1 MITVNGKQ
9 LDAKD
14 LSIEALLTDLAIETR
29 GVAVAINGEIVRRG
43 EWTHVTIV
51 SGDRVEI
58 VSAAAGGL

>member
-43 EWTHVTIV
+43 EWTSVTIV

>member
-1 MITVNGKQ
+1 VITVNGKQ

-14 LSIEALLTDLAIETR
+14 LSIEALLADLAIETR

-43 EWTHVTIV
+43 EWTSVTIV

>member
-1 MITVNGKQ
+1 VITVNGKQ

-14 LSIEALLTDLAIETR
+14 LSIEALLTDLEIETR

-43 EWTHVTIV
+43 EWTSVTIV

>member
-1 MITVNGKQ
+1 VITVNGKQ

-43 EWTHVTIV
+43 EWTNVTIV

>member
-14 LSIEALLTDLAIETR
+14 LSIEALLTDLEIETR

-43 EWTHVTIV
+43 EWTSVTIV

>member
-43 EWTHVTIV
+43 EWTNVTIV

>member
-14 LSIEALLTDLAIETR
+14 LSIEALLADLAIETR

-43 EWTHVTIV
+43 EWAHVTIV

>member
-1 MITVNGKQ
+1 VITVNGKQ

-43 EWTHVTIV
+43 EWTSVTIV